1 MAPSASNRTASS
13 WHFAVRDD
21 RRLENQPAGDNL
33 DLLRYAGQGVH
44 PMVSPAGCQR
54 GLFLTLEIFV
64 NDRQQVGRTELTW
77 RRWGRIA
84 GPLCALAVY
93 FLFQPSISA
102 FSVPAGASQRS
113 AGSPASSVTAPQQ
126 HAERTRVTA
135 ALAVWI
141 AVWWITEA
149 VPLAVT
155 ALLPLVLFPGFGVVR
170 FQTVA
175 QEYANKYIFLFMGGF
190 MLAIAMQR
198 WNLHRRIALLT
209 VLSVG
214 TSPRQLVAGFM
225 LATAFLSMWI
235 SNTATTVMMLPIGLS
250 LIELFQQKTDL
261 SGSARLEQSFGV
273 CLMLGIAYA
282 ASIGGMATLVGTPPN
297 ALLAGYLQ
305 QRGILN
311 GFAEWM
317 FFALPLAVVLLII
330 TWFLLTRI
338 LFALPAVDVSTAD
351 GLLRAEWK
359 KLGPMSRPEWLVLS
373 VFMATAAAWI
383 LRKPLANWEV
393 LSGHVPLL
401 ARVDDTWIALLAAI
415 SLFLIPSD
423 LTRGP
428 FLLDWEAASALPWGV
443 LLLFGGG
450 LSLAAVMEESQLARW
465 IGSQFAEMGD
475 LPVFWIVAAVAL
487 TVIFFTEITSNL
499 ATVSALLPVLFAV
512 ARGGDLD
519 PLWLLVPAAL
529 AASCA
534 FMLPVATP
542 PNAIVFGSG
551 HIRMG
556 AMVRTGLWLNVV
568 AAVLIPLFGYF
579 CAQHFLPFQQSNSP

>member
-1 MAPSASNRTASS
+1 M
-13 WHFAVRDD
+13 RDD
-21 RRLENQPAGDNL
+21 RRLENQPADDNL
-33 DLLRYAGQGVH
+33 DLPRYADHGVH
-44 PMVSPAGCQR
+44 PMVSPVGCQR
-54 GLFLTLEIFV
+54 GFLLALEFFV
-64 NDRQQVGRTELTW
+64 NDGKPVGKTELTW

-93 FLFQPSISA
+93 FVFQPSISA
-102 FSVPAGASQRS
+102 FSVPAGASQRA
-113 AGSPASSVTAPQQ
+113 AGSPVSNVNALQQ

-135 ALAVWI
+135 SLAVWI

-149 VPLAVT
+149 VPLPVT

-250 LIELFQQKTDL
+250 LIELFQRKTDL
-261 SGSARLEQSFGV
+261 SGSAGLEQSFGV

-297 ALLAGYLQ
+297 ALLAGYLH
-305 QRGILN
+305 QRGILI

-317 FFALPLAVVLLII
+317 FFALPLALVLLIT

-338 LFALPAVDVSTAD
+338 LFSLPAVDVSTGAS
-351 GLLRAEWK
+351 LIRAEWK

-393 LSGHVPLL
+393 LSDHVPLL

-423 LTRGP
+423 LKRGP

-450 LSLAAVMEESQLARW
+450 LSLAAAMEESQLARW
-465 IGSQFAEMGD
+465 IGSQFAEMGG

-551 HIRMG
+551 HIRTG
-556 AMVRTGLWLNVV
+556 AMVRTGFWLNVV
-568 AAVLIPLFGYF
+568 AAVLIPLFVYS
-579 CAQHFLPFQQSNSP
+579 CAQHFLPFRQSNSP

>member
-1 MAPSASNRTASS
+1 MRK
-13 WHFAVRDD
+13 
-21 RRLENQPAGDNL
+21 
-33 DLLRYAGQGVH
+33 
-44 PMVSPAGCQR
+44 
-54 GLFLTLEIFV
+54 
-64 NDRQQVGRTELTW
+64 
-77 RRWGRIA
+77 WGRIA
-84 GPLCALAVY
+84 GPLCAFVVY
-93 FLFQPSISA
+93 FLFQPSTAA
-102 FSVPAGASQRS
+102 FAVRSGDSEFPAAASQAPAGSTAQS
-113 AGSPASSVTAPQQ
+113 AVNPGEQ
-126 HAERTRVTA
+126 AERARVTA
-135 ALAVWI
+135 ALAAWI

-149 VPLAVT
+149 IPLPVT
-155 ALLPLVLFPGFGVVR
+155 ALLPLVLFPGFGIVR
-170 FQTVA
+170 FQTAA
-175 QEYANKYIFLFMGGF
+175 QAYANKYIFLFMGGF

-250 LIELFQQKTDL
+250 LIELFQRQTDL
-261 SGSARLEQSFGV
+261 QDSARSETSFGV

-297 ALLAGYLQ
+297 ALLAGYLY
-305 QRGILN
+305 QRGIVI

-317 FFALPLAVVLLII
+317 FFALPLAVVLLLI
-330 TWFLLTRI
+330 TWVLLTRI
-338 LFALPAVDVSTAD
+338 LFSLPAVDVSA
-351 GLLRAEWK
+351 GAVLIRAEWK
-359 KLGPMSRPEWLVLS
+359 KLGPMSRAEWLVLL

-383 LRKPLANWEV
+383 LRKPLADWEF
-393 LSGHVPLL
+393 LSQRVPLL
-401 ARVDDTWIALLAAI
+401 VRIDDTWIALTAAI

-423 LTRGP
+423 LKRGP
-428 FLLDWEAASALPWGV
+428 FLLDWEAARALPWGV

-450 LSLAAVMEESQLARW
+450 LSLAAVMEESQLAGW
-465 IGSQFAEMGD
+465 IGSQFAEMGH
-475 LPVFWIVAAVAL
+475 LPLFWIVAAVGL

-512 ARGGDLD
+512 AQGSDLN

-529 AASCA
+529 SASCA

-568 AAVLIPLFGYF
+568 ATVLIPLFVYF
-579 CAQHFLPFQQSNSP
+579 CAQRFLPFQGSNFP

>member
-1 MAPSASNRTASS
+1 M
-13 WHFAVRDD
+13 RDN

-33 DLLRYAGQGVH
+33 DLPRYAGQFVH
-44 PMVSPAGCQR
+44 HTLSLPECRR
-54 GLFLTLEIFV
+54 GPFLVLEFIL
-64 NDRQQVGRTELTW
+64 NGGQQVGTAELTW

-93 FLFQPSISA
+93 FLFQPSTA
-102 FSVPAGASQRS
+102 VFTVPAGASQRA
-113 AGSPASSVTAPQQ
+113 AGAQVSKVMSPQQ
-126 HAERTRVTA
+126 QAERTRVTA

-149 VPLAVT
+149 IPLPVT

-250 LIELFQQKTDL
+250 LIELFQRKTDL
-261 SGSARLEQSFGV
+261 PGPAPLEQSFGI

-297 ALLAGYLQ
+297 ALLAGYLY
-305 QRGILN
+305 QRGIVI

-317 FFALPLAVVLLII
+317 FFALPLVVVLLIT

-338 LFALPAVDVSTAD
+338 LFSLPAVDVSTGA
-351 GLLRAEWK
+351 GLIRAEWK

-393 LSGHVPLL
+393 LSGHVPVL

-423 LTRGP
+423 LKRGP

-465 IGSQFAEMGD
+465 IGSQFAEMGH
-475 LPVFWIVAAVAL
+475 LPVFWLVVAVGL

-568 AAVLIPLFGYF
+568 AAVLIPLFVYF
-579 CAQHFLPFQQSNSP
+579 CAQHFLPFQGSNSP

>member
-1 MAPSASNRTASS
+1 M
-13 WHFAVRDD
+13 
-21 RRLENQPAGDNL
+21 
-33 DLLRYAGQGVH
+33 
-44 PMVSPAGCQR
+44 
-54 GLFLTLEIFV
+54 
-64 NDRQQVGRTELTW
+64 NDGKQVGKTELTW

-93 FLFQPSISA
+93 FVFQPSISA
-102 FSVPAGASQRS
+102 FSVPAGASQR
-113 AGSPASSVTAPQQ
+113 AAESPVSNVNALQQ

-135 ALAVWI
+135 SLAVWI

-149 VPLAVT
+149 VPLPVT

-250 LIELFQQKTDL
+250 LIELFQRKTDL

-297 ALLAGYLQ
+297 ALLAGYLH
-305 QRGILN
+305 QRGILI

-317 FFALPLAVVLLII
+317 FFALPLALVLLIT
-330 TWFLLTRI
+330 TWFLLTHI
-338 LFALPAVDVSTAD
+338 LFSLPAVDVSTGAS
-351 GLLRAEWK
+351 LIRAEWK

-393 LSGHVPLL
+393 LSDHVPLL

-423 LTRGP
+423 LKRGP

-450 LSLAAVMEESQLARW
+450 LSLAAAMEESQLARW
-465 IGSQFAEMGD
+465 IGSQFAEMGG

-551 HIRMG
+551 HIRTG
-556 AMVRTGLWLNVV
+556 AMVRTGFWLNVV
-568 AAVLIPLFGYF
+568 AAVLIPLFVYS

>member
-1 MAPSASNRTASS
+1 M
-13 WHFAVRDD
+13 
-21 RRLENQPAGDNL
+21 
-33 DLLRYAGQGVH
+33 
-44 PMVSPAGCQR
+44 
-54 GLFLTLEIFV
+54 
-64 NDRQQVGRTELTW
+64 NDGKQVGTAERTW
-77 RRWGRIA
+77 RRWGRIT

-93 FLFQPSISA
+93 LLFQPSTVA
-102 FSVPAGASQRS
+102 FTAPAGAPPRS
-113 AGSPASSVTAPQQ
+113 AGSSATMVTPQQ
-126 HAERTRVTA
+126 QAEQTRVTA

-141 AVWWITEA
+141 AIWWITEA
-149 VPLAVT
+149 IPLPVT
-155 ALLPLVLFPGFGVVR
+155 ALLPLVLFPGFGVVG

-250 LIELFQQKTDL
+250 LIELFQRKTDL
-261 SGSARLEQSFGV
+261 PGAARLERSFGV

-297 ALLAGYLQ
+297 ALLAGDLY
-305 QRGILN
+305 QRGIVI

-317 FFALPLAVVLLII
+317 FFALPLAIVLLIT
-330 TWFLLTRI
+330 TWFLLTRM
-338 LFALPAVDVSTAD
+338 LFSLPAVDVSTAA
-351 GLLRAEWK
+351 GVIRAEWK
-359 KLGPMSRPEWLVLS
+359 RLGPMSRAEWLVLS
-373 VFMATAAAWI
+373 VFVATAAAWL

-393 LSGHVPLL
+393 LVRHAPMF

-423 LTRGP
+423 LRRGP
-428 FLLDWEAASALPWGV
+428 FLLDWEAASTLPWGV

-465 IGSQFAEMGD
+465 IGSQFAEMGH
-475 LPVFWIVAAVAL
+475 LPVFGLVVAVGL

-512 ARGGDLD
+512 ARRGDLD

-556 AMVRTGLWLNVV
+556 AMLRTGLWLNVV
-568 AAVLIPLFGYF
+568 AAVLIPLFVYF
-579 CAQHFLPFQQSNSP
+579 CAQHFLPFQGSNLP

>member
-1 MAPSASNRTASS
+1 
-13 WHFAVRDD
+13 
-21 RRLENQPAGDNL
+21 
-33 DLLRYAGQGVH
+33 
-44 PMVSPAGCQR
+44 MVSPVGCQR
-54 GLFLTLEIFV
+54 GFLLALEFFV
-64 NDRQQVGRTELTW
+64 NDGKPVGKTELTW

-93 FLFQPSISA
+93 FVFQPSISA
-102 FSVPAGASQRS
+102 FSVPAGASQR
-113 AGSPASSVTAPQQ
+113 AVGSPVSNVNALQQ

-135 ALAVWI
+135 SLAVWI

-149 VPLAVT
+149 VPLPVT

-250 LIELFQQKTDL
+250 LIELFQRKTDL
-261 SGSARLEQSFGV
+261 SGSAGLEQSFGV

-297 ALLAGYLQ
+297 ALLAGYLH
-305 QRGILN
+305 QRGILI

-317 FFALPLAVVLLII
+317 FFALPLALVLLIT

-338 LFALPAVDVSTAD
+338 LFSLPAVDVSTGAS
-351 GLLRAEWK
+351 LIRAEWK

-393 LSGHVPLL
+393 LSDHVPLL

-423 LTRGP
+423 LKRGP

-450 LSLAAVMEESQLARW
+450 LSLAAAMEESQLARW
-465 IGSQFAEMGD
+465 IGSQFAEMGG

-551 HIRMG
+551 HIRTG
-556 AMVRTGLWLNVV
+556 AMVRTGFWLNVV
-568 AAVLIPLFGYF
+568 AAVLIPLFVYS
-579 CAQHFLPFQQSNSP
+579 CAQHFLPFRQSNSP